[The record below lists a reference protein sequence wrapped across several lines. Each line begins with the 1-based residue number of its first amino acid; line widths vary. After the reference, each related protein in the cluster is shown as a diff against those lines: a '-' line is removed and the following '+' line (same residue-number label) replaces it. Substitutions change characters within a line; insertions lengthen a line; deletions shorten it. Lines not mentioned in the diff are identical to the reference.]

1 MELFRITRS
10 KYVSDLSGKGAYER
24 GGRWNS
30 TGRFAL
36 YTAQSRSLA
45 MVESVFY
52 LSDMPPENE
61 YKVAVL
67 YVPDDTFVQP
77 VDIQQLKNNWR
88 EDQQY
93 TRQFGDNW
101 LKSQSSL
108 LLRVPSVIV
117 KSEYNYIVN
126 PQHELFPRLTLVD
139 IEPFSFDGRLFSNK

>member
-10 KYVSDLSGKGAYER
+10 KYIADLSGKGAYER

-30 TGRFAL
+30 TGHFTL

-45 MVESVFY
+45 MVESLVY
-52 LSDMPPENE
+52 LSDLPPENE
-61 YKVAVL
+61 YKVAIL
-67 YVPDDTFVQP
+67 YLPDDTFVQT
-77 VDIQQLKNNWR
+77 VDIQQLRNSWR
-88 EDQQY
+88 DDQRY
-93 TRQFGDNW
+93 TRQFGDSW

-126 PQHELFPRLTLVD
+126 PQHKSFAQLTLVD
-139 IEPFSFDGRLFSNK
+139 IEPFTFDGRLFK

>member
-10 KYVSDLSGKGAYER
+10 KYIADLSGKGAYER

-45 MVESVFY
+45 MVESLVY
-52 LSDMPPENE
+52 LSDLPPEDE

-67 YVPDDTFVQP
+67 YLPDDTFVQT

-88 EDQQY
+88 DDQKY
-93 TRQFGDNW
+93 TRQFGDDW
-101 LKSQSSL
+101 LKNKHSL
-108 LLRVPSVIV
+108 LLRIPSVIV
-117 KSEYNYIVN
+117 KAEYNYIIN
-126 PQHELFPRLTLVD
+126 PQHELYSRLTLVD
-139 IEPFSFDGRLFSNK
+139 IEPFSFDGRFFNK